1 MLWQSKDERV
11 IVLRGNLV
19 YQYVTF
25 LVGPILNTRPRIW
38 VSCRSRSETS
48 FTSRT
53 RCSAGS
59 WGHGWPCVS
68 AATTRRPR
76 KASSLTETGEWGS
89 DVDWGRGG
97 RLVDQLTFSTVLQQI
112 KIIFVCI
119 FSSFFLVQNKYFYR
133 QPIQRRRKRTRP
145 PKVAASFS
153 NEKRRDEASPWERTI
168 GRMSYS
174 VRLLVHFNFS
184 VQLN

>member
-1 MLWQSKDERV
+1 MEYFVNQIKILTDMQYFTLQSTMLWQSKDERV

-25 LVGPILNTRPRIW
+25 LVGPILSTRPRIW
-38 VSCRSRSETS
+38 VSCRLRSETS

-76 KASSLTETGEWGS
+76 KASSLTETGGRGS

-112 KIIFVCI
+112 
-119 FSSFFLVQNKYFYR
+119 
-133 QPIQRRRKRTRP
+133 
-145 PKVAASFS
+145 
-153 NEKRRDEASPWERTI
+153 
-168 GRMSYS
+168 
-174 VRLLVHFNFS
+174 
-184 VQLN
+184 